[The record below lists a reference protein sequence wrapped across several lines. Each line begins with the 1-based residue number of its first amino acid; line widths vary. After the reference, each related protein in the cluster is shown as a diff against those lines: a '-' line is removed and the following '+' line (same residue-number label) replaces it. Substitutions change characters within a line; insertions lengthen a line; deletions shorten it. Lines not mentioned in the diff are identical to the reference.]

1 MVLSIVIPV
10 YNGEKYIEE
19 CLSSIFVY
27 QGNDIEVIAINDGS
41 KDKSAAILDE
51 FARKEPRL
59 KVVHKENGGVSAARN
74 MGLQEASGDWILF
87 VDIDDLM
94 DNGGMD
100 AIMEC
105 IQNEMDAEI
114 IFGNYIEVSEDNQKL
129 WDFPVADKIAENLD
143 RMNEQLLCG
152 YLLNACWGKLY
163 RKEIIEKEKLSFDHT
178 MKMGEDLKFVAQYC
192 RSVTKIAGVH
202 QSIYR
207 YRQLSSG
214 AVLTNRSK
222 LDDANI
228 RDFIKTIVC
237 KQEYA
242 CYRNVS
248 EEMKNMMNREFA
260 SNISANL
267 NLMIKADGTCKE
279 KIEKTTRFME
289 EEVISSIMKSV
300 VKDSQ
305 VSFKRKLMGK
315 MITKRLSRNLY
326 VRIKNAL
333 K

>member
-1 MVLSIVIPV
+1 MVLSIIIPV
-10 YNGEKYIEE
+10 YNGEKYINE

-27 QGNDIEVIAINDGS
+27 PGDDIEVIVVEDGC
-41 KDKSAAILDE
+41 KDQSAVILDE
-51 FARKEPRL
+51 YAKDEPRL
-59 KVVHKENGGVSAARN
+59 KVIHKENGGVSAARN
-74 MGLQEASGDWILF
+74 RGLQEASGDWILF

-94 DNGGMD
+94 DAGSMD
-100 AIMEC
+100 AIMKC
-105 IQNEMDAEI
+105 IQNETEADI
-114 IFGNYIEVSEDNQKL
+114 IFGNYIEVSEDNEKL
-129 WDFPVADKIAENLD
+129 WDFPVADKIAEKLNN
-143 RMNEQLLCG
+143 MNEQLLCG

-163 RKEIIEKEKLSFDHT
+163 RKAIIERENLQFDHT

-192 RSVTKIAGVH
+192 KCVTKIAGVH

-222 LDDANI
+222 LDEANI

-237 KQEYA
+237 KQDFA
-242 CYRNVS
+242 VFQNVS
-248 EEMKNMMNREFA
+248 EEMISKMNREFA

-267 NLMIKADGTCKE
+267 NLMIKADGTLKE
-279 KIEKTTRFME
+279 KKEKTTGFME

-300 VKDSQ
+300 LKDPQ
-305 VSFKRKLMGK
+305 VSLKRKLMGK
-315 MITKRLSRNLY
+315 MITGRLSRNLY
-326 VRIKNAL
+326 VEIKNIL